1 VSTVTS
7 SQPSSD
13 LADRRIVITGGS
25 SGLGA
30 ALAHSCAQLGARVGL
45 IGRDQAR
52 LRQVSESTGA
62 LAAQADLGEAGAASA
77 AIATLAEGLGGID
90 AVVNNAGVMLHS
102 RIAAGLTG
110 DWDASFRSN
119 VLGMLHVLHAAL
131 PHLRAASAA
140 DVVIVA
146 STSSDRVTA
155 PDFGVYAATKAAQMR
170 LSEAL
175 RMELSDAAHIRV
187 SLVKPGFMN
196 TPGIGPGT
204 RDPEL
209 QESVMD
215 LKQRIGLAP
224 ELVAREIC
232 HLLMMPREMTIPE
245 LTILPTA
252 R

>member
-1 VSTVTS
+1 MS
-7 SQPSSD
+7 SPAFD
-13 LADRRIVITGGS
+13 PPLADRRIVITGGS

-30 ALAHSCAQLGARVGL
+30 ALARSCTQLGARVGV
-45 IGRDQAR
+45 IGRDRAR
-52 LRQVSESTGA
+52 LSAVTESTGA
-62 LAAQADLGEAGAASA
+62 VAAQADLGDADAAA
-77 AIATLAEGLGGID
+77 AAMATLAEGLGGID

-102 RIAAGLTG
+102 RIAAGLSD

-119 VLGMLHVLHAAL
+119 VMGMLHVLHAAI

-140 DVVIVA
+140 DVVVVA

-155 PDFGVYAATKAAQMR
+155 ADFGVYAATKAAQMR
-170 LSEAL
+170 LAESL
-175 RMELSDAAHIRV
+175 RMELADAAHVRV

-209 QESVMD
+209 QQSVMD

-224 ELVAREIC
+224 ELVAQEIC
-232 HLLMMPREMTIPE
+232 HLLMMPREMTVPE